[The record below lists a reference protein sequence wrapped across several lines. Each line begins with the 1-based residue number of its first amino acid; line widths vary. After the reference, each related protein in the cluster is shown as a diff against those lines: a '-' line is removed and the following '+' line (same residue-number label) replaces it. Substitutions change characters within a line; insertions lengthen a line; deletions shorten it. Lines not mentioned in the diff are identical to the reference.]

1 MKNIV
6 LIGMMGSGKSTCA
19 RLLGKALGRPVV
31 DTDRLV
37 EELGGMSISEMF
49 EKHGEDYMRDLE
61 TEVCRRLGAKEG
73 LIIATGGGLPLREEN
88 RNCLRENGIVV
99 FLNRDPGEIY
109 DSMDTSGRPLA
120 QQGKTAFLERFS
132 QREPVYRA
140 FAHVVVEEFASP
152 KITVRTIL
160 EQLEGQI

>member
-49 EKHGEDYMRDLE
+49 EKHGEDYMRGLE
-61 TEVCRRLGAKEG
+61 TEVCRSLGGKEG
-73 LIIATGGGLPLREEN
+73 LIIAAGGGLPLREEN
-88 RNCLRENGIVV
+88 RSCLRENGIVV

-109 DSMDTSGRPLA
+109 DSMDISGRPLA
-120 QQGKTAFLERFS
+120 QQGRAAFLERFF
-132 QREPVYRA
+132 QRESVYRA

-152 KITVRTIL
+152 KITVKTIL

>member
-6 LIGMMGSGKSTCA
+6 LTGMMGSGKSTCA
-19 RLLGKALGRPVV
+19 QLLGKALGRPVV
-31 DTDRLV
+31 DTDCLV
-37 EELGGMSISEMF
+37 EEMGGMRISEMF

-61 TEVCRRLGAKEG
+61 TEVCRRLGAKED

>member
-6 LIGMMGSGKSTCA
+6 LTGMMGSGKSTCA
-19 RLLGKALGRPVV
+19 RLLGEVLGRPVV
-31 DTDRLV
+31 DTDALV
-37 EELGGMSISEMF
+37 EQKAGMAIAEIF
-49 EKHGEDYMRDLE
+49 RQFGEAYMRKLE
-61 TEVCRRLGAKEG
+61 TEVCRELGDQEG

-88 RNCLRENGIVV
+88 RNYLRENGIVI

-120 QQGKTAFLERFS
+120 QQGKEAFLDRFS

-140 FAHVVVEEFASP
+140 FAHVVVEEFSSP
-152 KITVRTIL
+152 KITVQTIL
-160 EQLEGQI
+160 EKLEAQL